1 MNKRYVMPAGV
12 ALLLTLSGCS
22 AISEEECRLG
32 DWYQIGLVDGQ
43 SGKKSYA
50 ATYSE
55 ECAEYGVTVDLKT
68 YLDGRKEGLKTYC
81 TYENG
86 TIVGQSNQS
95 YENVCPAGLAKEFLS
110 GYTPYRNLAQAQEK
124 LSAYENNINNYKER
138 LGGDS
143 LSNDDRKTIQAALK
157 SAKSAKERAEYE
169 VNRFEYELAIHKID
183 REIGQIHQQLTA
195 EQISD
200 AQKSML
206 NQRLVKLNDKRK
218 FYDTLSTTENTI
230 QSIKN
235 IADMF

>member
-1 MNKRYVMPAGV
+1 MNKRYVVPAGV
-12 ALLLTLSGCS
+12 AFLLTLSGCS

-86 TIVGQSNQS
+86 TVVGQANQD
-95 YENVCPAGLAKEFLS
+95 YENVCPADLAKAFLS
-110 GYTPYRNLAQAQEK
+110 GYTPYHNLAEAK
-124 LSAYENNINNYKER
+124 SRLSSIESSVNSYKES
-138 LGGDS
+138 LGDEN
-143 LSNDDRKTIQAALK
+143 LSKDDQKMFKASLK
-157 SAKSAKERAEYE
+157 SAKSELERAEYE

-183 REIGQIHQQLTA
+183 REIGQINQQLTA
-195 EQISD
+195 DDITS
-200 AQKSML
+200 AQKTML

-218 FYDTLSTTENTI
+218 FYDTLSTTETTI
-230 QSIKN
+230 QNIKN